1 VKLKKF
7 HKAGFH
13 NNKKIMK
20 ALAFYNGDED
30 RAINSMNKVREW
42 KRSMKQSA

>member
-1 VKLKKF
+1 
-7 HKAGFH
+7 
-13 NNKKIMK
+13 MK

-42 KRSMKQSA
+42 KRSMKQSAQEFIKKEEVKE